1 MILFTKSLGS
11 PKSFQEAPR
20 KLQKFQG
27 RNPEI
32 ISLVFCKKLIFH
44 KYIIKLTDLYLASK
58 NKGLTPWDWIT
69 TISYPS
75 GRNYYFFI
83 LYSFYKSSPVHLVQA
98 KFGLDFVAVIF
109 FKNAKWIAC
118 SILSIDIISL
128 IFGFHQ
134 DFVVVVF
141 FQKQLCGSEMNQRD
155 MPFFRYQ
162 IDLFFN
168 NFMRL
173 NMVNHLL
180 WHITACFTSIFYDGC
195 EKGCTFCQK
204 LHLLLPPKKG
214 DKWRLNVIRISFFFL
229 L

>member
-1 MILFTKSLGS
+1 MKNQFHPKYQHKDFWISALKFFVDFLGLPGSFLGFQQPSLLMILLTKSPGS

-58 NKGLTPWDWIT
+58 NKGLAPWDWIPQRLLWIT

-98 KFGLDFVAVIF
+98 KFGLDFVTVNF
-109 FKNAKWIAC
+109 FKNAK
-118 SILSIDIISL
+118 
-128 IFGFHQ
+128 
-134 DFVVVVF
+134 
-141 FQKQLCGSEMNQRD
+141 
-155 MPFFRYQ
+155 
-162 IDLFFN
+162 
-168 NFMRL
+168 
-173 NMVNHLL
+173 
-180 WHITACFTSIFYDGC
+180 
-195 EKGCTFCQK
+195 
-204 LHLLLPPKKG
+204 
-214 DKWRLNVIRISFFFL
+214 
-229 L
+229 